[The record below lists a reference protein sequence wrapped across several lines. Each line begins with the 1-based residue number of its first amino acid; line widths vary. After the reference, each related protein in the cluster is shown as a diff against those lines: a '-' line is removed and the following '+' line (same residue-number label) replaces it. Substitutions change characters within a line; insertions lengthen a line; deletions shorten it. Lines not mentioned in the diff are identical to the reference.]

1 MTADVLITIAGMAIV
16 TYLTRA
22 AGLWLMARVTPSP
35 PVQAAL
41 EALPGALL
49 VALIAPMALTRGLIE
64 GVASAL
70 AGIIFTRVRGRP
82 GRAHSSRGRN
92 ASWSNCGLPFSSY
105 FKTMIYFWGRLFGPR

>member
-64 GVASAL
+64 GIASAL
-70 AGIIFTRVRGRP
+70 VVLTILRTGSLIAAVIIGVATT
-82 GRAHSSRGRN
+82 A
-92 ASWSNCGLPFSSY
+92 LL
-105 FKTMIYFWGRLFGPR
+105 RLFIG